1 MKPPTSTPASDS
13 ALIIWPVREVSNSCL
28 ASPQHPAFQN
38 RREHQAHDDEQQPE
52 RDGPIA
58 RHQRHHALPA
68 GGARVERRDEQQRSN
83 QHELDDGQPEV
94 ELLHDDHLVELIGR
108 IEHADEQHRGH
119 AGGHGGH
126 QEQNRQKRAVPQG
139 ESLAH
144 AKQAAGVNGDAQAHD
159 EPHAIEPHRYFALH
173 QIKHQHDERDDHEH
187 RQKHHAPGHYRPEV
201 RKQQNKTQRI
211 VEAGGGVKHQQA
223 QADDDHDRRD
233 EAPTRMRRLQSG

>member
-1 MKPPTSTPASDS
+1 MTNK
-13 ALIIWPVREVSNSCL
+13 
-28 ASPQHPAFQN
+28 
-38 RREHQAHDDEQQPE
+38 QPE

-159 EPHAIEPHRYFALH
+159 EPHAIEPHRHLALH

-187 RQKHHAPGHYRPEV
+187 RQKHHAPGHDRPEV
-201 RKQQNKTQRI
+201 REQKREAQRMGEARGS
-211 VEAGGGVKHQQA
+211 VEHQQA
-223 QADDDHDRRD
+223 QTDDDHDRRD
-233 EAPTRMRRLQSG
+233 EASDAHEALALRMAVADEHRRCERAAAQAGQEEVPRDDGAPNGFVDHVNHLT